1 MTLSISTPSEPTTD
15 RARKP
20 TTPKTKSSSSEST
33 SSITPPHTPTALSTS
48 AHALLTT
55 LHEIN
60 TTILTLPSLAPS
72 PTVNTLL
79 THLVDLCIAPY
90 PPSFST
96 YFFSLPSVTPLC
108 TSLRPLCATAEGLLE
123 AHWASRMLATARSS
137 PTGTTPEEVLRVFPY
152 YGNYV
157 DLSRLECNT
166 LATYLPLS
174 SGDGKNDVQSV
185 AFLGSGPLPL
195 SSMCMLS
202 HFPRAK
208 MYNVDR
214 DTGALAMSRELCVAL
229 GYERMEFVGADV
241 NDVTGDGRRIEA
253 EKQEEWMQSD
263 VVFLAALVGE
273 DTPSKIGILEGLVRR
288 LRPGTLVVAR
298 SARGMRGVVYP
309 VLELTEEIEKVGL
322 EILVEVHPWTK
333 VVNSVVVMR
342 VKER

>member
-1 MTLSISTPSEPTTD
+1 MTLSISTPTEPTTHH
-15 RARKP
+15 ARKP
-20 TTPKTKSSSSEST
+20 ITTNTKSSSSKST
-33 SSITPPHTPTALSTS
+33 SITPPHTPTALSTT

-60 TTILTLPSLAPS
+60 TTISTLPSLAPS

-79 THLVDLCIAPY
+79 TNLVDLCIAQY

-123 AHWASRMLATARSS
+123 AHWASRMLETAQAL
-137 PTGTTPEEVLRVFPY
+137 PPDTAPEEILGQFPY

-166 LATYLPLS
+166 LATYLA
-174 SGDGKNDVQSV
+174 DGREGKDDVRKV

-195 SSMCMLS
+195 SSMCMLA

-208 MYNVDR
+208 VYNIDR
-214 DTGALAMSRELCVAL
+214 DAGALALSRELCTAL

-241 NDVTGDGRRIEA
+241 NDLMEDGRIEV
-253 EKQEEWMQSD
+253 EKKEEWMQSD

-273 DTPSKIGILEGLVRR
+273 DTASKIGILEDLVRR
-288 LRPGTLVVAR
+288 LKPGTLVVAR

-309 VLELTEEIEKVGL
+309 ILELTEEIEKVGL

-342 VKER
+342 VK